1 MMTRIYTKTGD
12 AGETGLY
19 GGSRIGKDSLT
30 VECYGNLDE
39 LGSMLGMAYA
49 MSRCEDVRTVIRQ
62 IQNRL
67 FVMGAELA
75 SDARGL
81 DMLPDRISATDIAY
95 LESQID
101 RFQDMVLQ
109 QTSFVIPGGSA
120 ASSAIHVARTIARRL
135 ERSMVRAS
143 MEKPVSDILGVFVNR
158 LSDMLYILARAEE
171 EDTLVQTIKNRVL
184 ERLNMKKSNENQA
197 LSFWKRMADA
207 AEKKASEL
215 GIGIVFAAVDQGG
228 NLALLHRTDE
238 SLLASIDI
246 AANKAYT
253 ALILK
258 MPSDQ
263 VGELALPGQMLY
275 GIGTTNNGR
284 IVTFGGGFPV
294 EKNGE
299 IIGAIGVSGGSVSQD
314 MEIATCALKTVQ

>member
-1 MMTRIYTKTGD
+1 MTKIYTKTGD
-12 AGETGLY
+12 MGETGLY

-39 LGSMLGMAYA
+39 LCSMLGVAFA
-49 MSRCEDVRTVIRQ
+49 MSCSQDVKMVIRH

-67 FVMGAELA
+67 FAMGAELA
-75 SDARGL
+75 SDTRGL
-81 DMLPDRISATDIAY
+81 SLLTDQISTSDISF
-95 LESQID
+95 LETQID
-101 RFQDMVLQ
+101 RFQDMIMP

-120 ASSAIHVARTIARRL
+120 ASSTIHVARTIARRL
-135 ERSMVRAS
+135 ERSMARAAT
-143 MEKPVSDILGVFVNR
+143 EKPYSETLGIFVNR
-158 LSDMLYILARAEE
+158 LSDMLYILARVEE

-184 ERLNMKKSNENQA
+184 ERLNMKKNNENQA
-197 LSFWKRMADA
+197 LSFWKSMAEA
-207 AEKKASEL
+207 AEKKASEM

-253 ALILK
+253 SLVMK

-284 IVTFGGGFPV
+284 IITFGGGFPV
-294 EKNGE
+294 ERNGE

-314 MEIATCALKTVQ
+314 MEIATCALKNAQ